1 MEHTYFF
8 AVDLGATSGRTILGC
23 LGEGKMELKE
33 LTRFPNHIIET
44 GGHCYWDIYALYN
57 EIIRGL
63 KVVAK
68 DNLPIRSIGI
78 DTWGVDFVF
87 VGKDGELLR
96 NPYCYRDPHTTGAPE
111 EYFTHIPRERVYDIT
126 GIQIM
131 NFNSLFQLSTL
142 HRNHCSALEAADKIL
157 FMPDALSYMLTGKMV
172 TEYTIASTSQML
184 NPRTKRFEKELLDGT
199 FLVPDA
205 MTVEEMLYKWIPI
218 QSSKHKWSPKT
229 YTQSVAMVQNL
240 IVPYIGKRKVQD
252 LRTYDIEQFYAT
264 LSQTPCGQYVHG
276 EKQELTENQKKRLL
290 SSTSIHEVHTLL
302 KTAFSYAVDWDLIHK
317 SPTPREAPKINTEE
331 RTIWDERTMLA
342 ALQTIEN
349 PALHLAVHMSM
360 ILSLREGEIL
370 GLQPG
375 DLDFDAADGRGTI
388 SVNKALQRADKVA
401 LSKIDP
407 TQIYHTFPDRRE
419 GSKSSLIL
427 KRTKTKKSNR
437 ILYMTKP
444 LKEELLAWLEKMKQ
458 DEQNAPE
465 KYSNCGQLFRLPDGL
480 PIAPDVLTKW
490 YRMWRA
496 EHLEFEKIVFHGLRH
511 SSATYQLLQSGG
523 DFKSVQGNT
532 GHATATVLMDT
543 YAHTQDKP
551 RLELTEKIEADFYS
565 QDVAGAKPQEPPE
578 NKTPVAT
585 KITGKM
591 ILEAIRQM
599 DAEERRELTRVL
611 FA

>member
-1 MEHTYFF
+1 MASIMKRGNTYSVRYNYKDH
-8 AVDLGATSGRTILGC
+8 A
-23 LGEGKMELKE
+23 GKPCKGW
-33 LTRFPNHIIET
+33 ET
-44 GGHCYWDIYALYN
+44 FKTKA
-57 EIIRGL
+57 E
-63 KVVAK
+63 AQ
-68 DNLPIRSIGI
+68 
-78 DTWGVDFVF
+78 
-87 VGKDGELLR
+87 
-96 NPYCYRDPHTTGAPE
+96 
-111 EYFTHIPRERVYDIT
+111 ERKIT
-126 GIQIM
+126 
-131 NFNSLFQLSTL
+131 
-142 HRNHCSALEAADKIL
+142 
-157 FMPDALSYMLTGKMV
+157 V
-172 TEYTIASTSQML
+172 
-184 NPRTKRFEKELLDGT
+184 EKELLDGT
-199 FLVPDA
+199 FLVPDT

-360 ILSLREGEIL
+360 IRIILLKTCLNACALHLAVHMSMILSLREGEIL

-458 DEQNAPE
+458 DEQSAPE

-496 EHLEFEKIVFHGLRH
+496 EHPEFEKIVFHGLRH

-551 RLELTEKIEADFYS
+551 RLELTEKIEADFYT

>member
-1 MEHTYFF
+1 MASIMKRGNTYSVRYNYKDH
-8 AVDLGATSGRTILGC
+8 A
-23 LGEGKMELKE
+23 GKPCKGW
-33 LTRFPNHIIET
+33 ET
-44 GGHCYWDIYALYN
+44 FKTKA
-57 EIIRGL
+57 E
-63 KVVAK
+63 AQ
-68 DNLPIRSIGI
+68 
-78 DTWGVDFVF
+78 
-87 VGKDGELLR
+87 
-96 NPYCYRDPHTTGAPE
+96 
-111 EYFTHIPRERVYDIT
+111 ERKIT
-126 GIQIM
+126 
-131 NFNSLFQLSTL
+131 
-142 HRNHCSALEAADKIL
+142 
-157 FMPDALSYMLTGKMV
+157 V
-172 TEYTIASTSQML
+172 
-184 NPRTKRFEKELLDGT
+184 EKELLDGT
-199 FLVPDA
+199 FLVPDT

-496 EHLEFEKIVFHGLRH
+496 EHPEFEKIVFHGLQVGAGQHRPCNRH
-511 SSATYQLLQSGG
+511 RP
-523 DFKSVQGNT
+523 D
-532 GHATATVLMDT
+532 GHLRP
-543 YAHTQDKP
+543 H
-551 RLELTEKIEADFYS
+551 
-565 QDVAGAKPQEPPE
+565 AGQ
-578 NKTPVAT
+578 TPVGVDREDRSRLLLAGCGRCEAAGT
-585 KITGKM
+585 PGKQN
-591 ILEAIRQM
+591 AGGNKNHG
-599 DAEERRELTRVL
+599 
-611 FA
+611 

>member
-1 MEHTYFF
+1 MASILRRGDSYSVRFKYKDH
-8 AVDLGATSGRTILGC
+8 AGRIC
-23 LGEGKMELKE
+23 EGWESFKTKKE
-33 LTRFPNHIIET
+33 AQDR
-44 GGHCYWDIYALYN
+44 
-57 EIIRGL
+57 
-63 KVVAK
+63 
-68 DNLPIRSIGI
+68 
-78 DTWGVDFVF
+78 
-87 VGKDGELLR
+87 
-96 NPYCYRDPHTTGAPE
+96 
-111 EYFTHIPRERVYDIT
+111 
-126 GIQIM
+126 
-131 NFNSLFQLSTL
+131 
-142 HRNHCSALEAADKIL
+142 KI
-157 FMPDALSYMLTGKMV
+157 SV
-172 TEYTIASTSQML
+172 
-184 NPRTKRFEKELLDGT
+184 EKELLDGT
-199 FLVPDA
+199 FLIPDA
-205 MTVEEMLYKWIPI
+205 MTVAEMLYKWLPI

-317 SPTPREAPKINTEE
+317 SPAPREAPKVNTEE

-375 DLDFDAADGRGTI
+375 DIDFDAADGRGTI
-388 SVNKALQRADKVA
+388 TVGRSLQRTEKAA
-401 LSKIDP
+401 LEKTDP
-407 TQIYHTFPDRRE
+407 NQIYHIFPDQRE
-419 GSKSSLIL
+419 GSSSALVL
-427 KRTKTKKSNR
+427 KKPKTKKSSR
-437 ILYMTKP
+437 TLYLTRP
-444 LKEELLAWLEKMKQ
+444 LKEELLTWLEKLRQ
-458 DEQNAPE
+458 DELAMDGR
-465 KYSNCGQLFRLPDGL
+465 YRNCGQLFRLPNGM
-480 PIAPDVLTKW
+480 PVAPEALSKW
-490 YRMWRA
+490 YRTWRA
-496 EHLEFEKIVFHGLRH
+496 EHPEFEKIVFHGLRH
-511 SSATYQLLQSGG
+511 SSATYQLIESGG
-523 DFKSVQGNT
+523 NIKAVQGNT
-532 GHATATVLMDT
+532 GHATTGILMDT

-551 RLELTEKIEADFYS
+551 RLELTEKIEADFYT

>member
-1 MEHTYFF
+1 MKRGNTYSVRYNYKDH
-8 AVDLGATSGRTILGC
+8 A
-23 LGEGKMELKE
+23 GKPCKGW
-33 LTRFPNHIIET
+33 ET
-44 GGHCYWDIYALYN
+44 FKTKA
-57 EIIRGL
+57 E
-63 KVVAK
+63 AQ
-68 DNLPIRSIGI
+68 
-78 DTWGVDFVF
+78 
-87 VGKDGELLR
+87 
-96 NPYCYRDPHTTGAPE
+96 
-111 EYFTHIPRERVYDIT
+111 ERKIT
-126 GIQIM
+126 
-131 NFNSLFQLSTL
+131 
-142 HRNHCSALEAADKIL
+142 
-157 FMPDALSYMLTGKMV
+157 V
-172 TEYTIASTSQML
+172 
-184 NPRTKRFEKELLDGT
+184 EKELLDGT
-199 FLVPDA
+199 FLVPDT

-276 EKQELTENQKKRLL
+276 VKQELTENQKKRLL

-375 DLDFDAADGRGTI
+375 DIDFDAADGRGTI

-458 DEQNAPE
+458 DEQSAPE

-496 EHLEFEKIVFHGLRH
+496 EHPEFEKIVFHGLRH
-511 SSATYQLLQSGG
+511 SSATYQLMISGG
-523 DFKSVQGNT
+523 DIKAVQGTT
-532 GHATATVLMDT
+532 GHASADMLVNT
-543 YAHTQDKP
+543 YAHIQQSSRVELGKKFESGFYAKP
-551 RLELTEKIEADFYS
+551 DTSSPQAVPAAGEPTISMTALLELLKDADPEMK
-565 QDVAGAKPQEPPE
+565 AKLRL
-578 NKTPVAT
+578 A
-585 KITGKM
+585 
-591 ILEAIRQM
+591 L
-599 DAEERRELTRVL
+599 LT
-611 FA
+611 

>member
-1 MEHTYFF
+1 MASILRRGDSYSVRFKYKDH
-8 AVDLGATSGRTILGC
+8 AGRIC
-23 LGEGKMELKE
+23 EGWESFKTKKE
-33 LTRFPNHIIET
+33 AQDR
-44 GGHCYWDIYALYN
+44 
-57 EIIRGL
+57 
-63 KVVAK
+63 
-68 DNLPIRSIGI
+68 
-78 DTWGVDFVF
+78 
-87 VGKDGELLR
+87 
-96 NPYCYRDPHTTGAPE
+96 
-111 EYFTHIPRERVYDIT
+111 
-126 GIQIM
+126 
-131 NFNSLFQLSTL
+131 
-142 HRNHCSALEAADKIL
+142 KI
-157 FMPDALSYMLTGKMV
+157 SV
-172 TEYTIASTSQML
+172 
-184 NPRTKRFEKELLDGT
+184 EKELLDGT
-199 FLVPDA
+199 FLIPDA
-205 MTVEEMLYKWIPI
+205 MTVAEMLYKWLPI
-218 QSSKHKWSPKT
+218 QSSKHKWAPKT
-229 YTQSVAMVQNL
+229 YTHTVAMIQNL
-240 IVPYIGKRKVQD
+240 VVPYLGKKQIQKVQ
-252 LRTYDIEQFYAT
+252 TYDLEQFYAT
-264 LSQTPCGQYVHG
+264 LSRTPRGLYKQGVKQTLTD
-276 EKQELTENQKKRLL
+276 KQKRQFLTGA
-290 SSTSIHEVHTLL
+290 SIREVHAML
-302 KTAFSYAVDWDLIHK
+302 KTAFSYAVEWGLLLK
-317 SPTPREAPKINTEE
+317 SPIPREAPKINTEE

-370 GLQPG
+370 GLQPS

-407 TQIYHTFPDRRE
+407 TQIYHTFPDSRE

-496 EHLEFEKIVFHGLRH
+496 EHPEFEKIVFHGLRH

-551 RLELTEKIEADFYS
+551 RLELTEKIEADFYT